1 MLPPR
6 FENLCRKV
14 DPIPRMA
21 RTIVPTAS
29 GNKTSHAHS
38 AHTLVELGMGDYT
51 FAAASWL
58 STHAAFGLPACARQD
73 IVPGMPPQTIHSNHS
88 FYMDATTSPETL
100 KAVRVGFGRALPI
113 MLGYA
118 PVAFAFGVLATQSG
132 MPIWLATATS
142 ILITISLWFAG
153 AGLISTALAVFVT
166 NLRYF
171 LMAVAL
177 APHVRPL
184 KGLARLIYGWQITDE
199 LFAVHITAFKQGW
212 ELNKTAIFTATGCA
226 QFAWVMGT
234 VVGALCGSMV
244 SDVRPLGLDY
254 ALCGMFIALL
264 IPQCTDRLHIIA
276 AILAALFSIML
287 RLAGLG
293 QWNVVL
299 GTIIAATICAIVET
313 KMSQKGKFGDSDPGK
328 EVQA

>member
-1 MLPPR
+1 
-6 FENLCRKV
+6 
-14 DPIPRMA
+14 
-21 RTIVPTAS
+21 
-29 GNKTSHAHS
+29 
-38 AHTLVELGMGDYT
+38 
-51 FAAASWL
+51 
-58 STHAAFGLPACARQD
+58 
-73 IVPGMPPQTIHSNHS
+73 
-88 FYMDATTSPETL
+88 
-100 KAVRVGFGRALPI
+100 

-142 ILITISLWFAG
+142 ILMFAGSGQFITISLWFAG

-199 LFAVHITAFKQGW
+199 LFAVHITAFQQGW

>member
-1 MLPPR
+1 
-6 FENLCRKV
+6 
-14 DPIPRMA
+14 MA
-21 RTIVPTAS
+21 RTIVPTAF
-29 GNKTSHAHS
+29 GNKASHAHS
-38 AHTLVELGMGDYT
+38 AYTLVELSRGDYT
-51 FAAASWL
+51 CAAAGWL
-58 STHAAFGLPACARQD
+58 PTHAAFGLPACARQD
-73 IVPGMPPQTIHSNHS
+73 LYLACPQTIHPNHS
-88 FYMDATTSPETL
+88 FYMDATTFPETL
-100 KAVRVGFGRALPI
+100 KAVRVGFARALPI

-142 ILITISLWFAG
+142 ILMFAGSGQFITISLWFAG

-199 LFAVHITAFKQGW
+199 LFAVHITAFQQGW